1 MFIEQIGEAA
11 AYENIAEEAVE
22 LAHAALKYAR
32 IIREENPTP
41 KTKQEAFSNIL
52 EEYSD
57 LILISSDVGLYIDND
72 IIEEKRQ
79 RFIKRMSEKNNEHI

>member
-41 KTKQEAFSNIL
+41 KTKQEVFSNIL

-57 LILISSDVGLYIDND
+57 LILISSDVGLYINND